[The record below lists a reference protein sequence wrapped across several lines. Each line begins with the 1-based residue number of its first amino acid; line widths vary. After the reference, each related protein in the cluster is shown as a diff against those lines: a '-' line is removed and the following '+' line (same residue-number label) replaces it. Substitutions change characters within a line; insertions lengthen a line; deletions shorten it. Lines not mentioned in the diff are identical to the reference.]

1 MGEYEKTILELYDNN
16 PSNYQIKAI
25 AGMYTIDVDEVKRI
39 LRDHDRELPKAGRPK
54 LQIKS
59 EPVVEKSQEA
69 ADDKGQRIP
78 EAVKNLVFSRIDE
91 LDKSLADLDNRIRSL
106 EDAKA
111 AVTSEYKVL
120 ADFISVPFG
129 AWNLSQ
135 NDSSDDMVES
145 PQADA

>member
-16 PSNYQIKAI
+16 PSSYQIRAI
-25 AGMYTIDVDEVKRI
+25 AGMYNIDVDEVKRI

-120 ADFISVPFG
+120 ADFISEPFG

>member
-16 PSNYQIKAI
+16 PSNYQIRAI
-25 AGMYTIDVDEVKRI
+25 AGMYNIDVDEVKRI

-54 LQIKS
+54 LQAKT
-59 EPVVEKSQEA
+59 EPVEKIQEA
-69 ADDKGQRIP
+69 ADDKCQRIP